1 MIQIIIKTSLS
12 CLSQVA
18 ISYLFYVFCI
28 KSTATS
34 LELSVAT
41 TQENGSNSIFGSQ
54 APIECDVTINDTA
67 EDFDDD
73 DLTEEERFFQKAI
86 LRNLM

>member
-18 ISYLFYVFCI
+18 MSYLFYVLCI
-28 KSTATS
+28 KSAATS
-34 LELSVAT
+34 LALSVAN

-54 APIECDVTINDTA
+54 ATIECDVTINDTA

>member
-1 MIQIIIKTSLS
+1 M
-12 CLSQVA
+12 
-18 ISYLFYVFCI
+18 SYLFYVLCI
-28 KSTATS
+28 KSTTTS
-34 LELSVAT
+34 LALSVAT